1 MLSQHKITKIICSID
16 DFCKDFVPNWESQL
30 LSNGKKR
37 IRKSNL
43 CLSEVITIQLLF
55 HISGYRNFK
64 TFYLDC
70 VCKFLTKEFPNL
82 VSYNRMVELKSSS
95 FTPMMIYLKAK
106 GFSDCIG
113 IGFIDS
119 TPLRVC
125 DKRRI
130 GQHKTFKDTVQRGQC
145 SLGWFFGFKLHIV
158 TNDCG

>member
-1 MLSQHKITKIICSID
+1 MLSQYKITQIFCSID

-43 CLSEVITIQLLF
+43 SISEVITIQVLF
-55 HISGYRNFK
+55 HVSGYRNFK
-64 TFYLDC
+64 TFYLDY

-95 FTPMMIYLKAK
+95 FIPMMIYLKTK
-106 GFSDCIG
+106 GLSDCTG
-113 IGFIDS
+113 ISFVDS
-119 TPLRVC
+119 TPLRVS

-130 GQHKTFKDTVQRGQC
+130 GQQKHLK
-145 SLGWFFGFKLHIV
+145 I
-158 TNDCG
+158 